1 MVARWTLIGLTAAL
15 LGAGAPPTVAADSV
29 AAPPAAPA
37 RSANTPLSATRVRDG
52 DALMKERRYR
62 EAAFAFLDAT
72 HADPGNVEAL
82 FKLGNAFAVLGYYAQ
97 AIERWEHLA
106 QLTSDETVRR
116 SAQDN
121 VAKARARMAQSGG
134 SPQEAGLP
142 PGSGPVAEPTRTQAR
157 RAYESGVQRI
167 LARDYG
173 GAVQSLTQA
182 IQLEPTLSVAY
193 TARGSAQVGL
203 RRYAEAVTDYQYAL
217 RLDPGQAS
225 PLYGLGEAYR
235 KLGRFAEAREA
246 YTRYLDSTAPDVQPE
261 RKTEVR
267 QTLERLR

>member
-1 MVARWTLIGLTAAL
+1 MVARWTLIGLTVAL
-15 LGAGAPPTVAADSV
+15 LGAGTPP
-29 AAPPAAPA
+29 APPAVLPNPSLAA
-37 RSANTPLSATRVRDG
+37 LRIRDG

-72 HADPGNVEAL
+72 HADPGHVEAL
-82 FKLGNAFAVLGYYAQ
+82 FKLGNAFAVLGYYGQ
-97 AIERWEHLA
+97 AVERWERA
-106 QLTSDETVRR
+106 ARLTTDDAVRQ
-116 SAQDN
+116 SALEN
-121 VAKARARMAQSGG
+121 VTKARTKLTQVGA
-134 SPQEAGLP
+134 SPQAAGAP
-142 PGSGPVAEPTRTQAR
+142 PGSGPVAEPTRAQAR
-157 RAYESGVQRI
+157 GAYEQGVQRI
-167 LARDYG
+167 LARDYA

-182 IQLEPTLSVAY
+182 IQLEPMLSVAY
-193 TARGSAQVGL
+193 TARGSAYVGL

-235 KLGRFAEAREA
+235 KLGRLPEAREH

-267 QTLERLR
+267 QTLEQLR

>member
-15 LGAGAPPTVAADSV
+15 LGAAAPPTVAADSV
-29 AAPPAAPA
+29 PAPPA
-37 RSANTPLSATRVRDG
+37 RTANTPLSATRVRDG

-62 EAAFAFLDAT
+62 EAAFSYLDAT

-106 QLTSDETVRR
+106 QLTTDDAVRR
-116 SAQDN
+116 SAQEN
-121 VAKARARMAQSGG
+121 VEKARARMAQSGG

-142 PGSGPVAEPTRTQAR
+142 PGSGPVAESTRTQAR
-157 RAYESGVQRI
+157 RAYEQGVQRI
-167 LARDYG
+167 LARDYAA
-173 GAVQSLTQA
+173 AVQSLTLA
-182 IQLEPTLSVAY
+182 IQLEPTLQVAY

-235 KLGRFAEAREA
+235 KLGRLAEAREH
-246 YTRYLDSTAPDVQPE
+246 YLRYVDSTAPDVQPE